1 MSKGRSNEVA
11 KPAKNAFDAGLGSG
25 PTAGVGAGGAML
37 HATGSLQPVLHE
49 HAAPWLPVYKARG
62 GEEKERE
69 REREQRKEELDGE
82 LSKREACN
90 TCTPLHQQSPS
101 VAFTSTR
108 HRSNTK
114 PSHLTTSVART
125 LRPRAESGVA
135 LSDRTGEVT
144 EVGVVAATAR
154 WDITVRRV
162 GAGRAVACGAEVAVG
177 TCAVYEEEPRAEA
190 ETEKGCVRRVVKEEV
205 GERACEFVPRCCS
218 SSFDVPRQFPV
229 LAGP

>member
-1 MSKGRSNEVA
+1 MR
-11 KPAKNAFDAGLGSG
+11 GL
-25 PTAGVGAGGAML
+25 
-37 HATGSLQPVLHE
+37 
-49 HAAPWLPVYKARG
+49 ARG
-62 GEEKERE
+62 PQPEWGRGERCCMRRGHCSPSCTSTRRHGCLYTKREGGKRKRKRE

-90 TCTPLHQQSPS
+90 KCTPLHQQSPS
-101 VAFTSTR
+101 VALTSTR

-114 PSHLTTSVART
+114 PPHLTTSVART
-125 LRPRAESGVA
+125 VRPRAESGVA

-218 SSFDVPRQFPV
+218 SSFDVPGQFPV